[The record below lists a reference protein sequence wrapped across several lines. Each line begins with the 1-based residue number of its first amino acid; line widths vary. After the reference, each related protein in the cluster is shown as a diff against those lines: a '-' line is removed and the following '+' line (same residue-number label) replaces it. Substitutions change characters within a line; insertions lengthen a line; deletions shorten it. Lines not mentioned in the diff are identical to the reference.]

1 MMNFAVVG
9 EEEMNRLKKR
19 TQIER
24 MTVAK
29 TLVQSVLDEVREG
42 VIEDVTDLQVLASDI
57 KELGFDL
64 KINVMHRTIRE
75 LKDG

>member
-1 MMNFAVVG
+1 MSIAQVG

-64 KINVMHRTIRE
+64 KINVMHSVVRE
-75 LKDG
+75 MKDG

>member
-1 MMNFAVVG
+1 
-9 EEEMNRLKKR
+9 MNRLKKR

-29 TLVQSVLDEVREG
+29 TLVESVLDEVREG

-57 KELGFDL
+57 KELCFDL
-64 KINVMHRTIRE
+64 KINVMDRTMGERLFRMGE
-75 LKDG
+75 WKDG